1 MLAQGL
7 NRNAATRPGANVI
20 QGLRPGLPQL
30 AANNAV
36 MTGSGGSPMLQ
47 QLLTSMIP
55 RPGGPA
61 TTIGDPSMVST
72 GQMHPGSPGWDEY
85 QQRMNDPNWLQN
97 YQDGFRNAFGSNQ
110 MPQKPSSYTGSYNEI
125 PKPGGIPL
133 TQDQLGGPS
142 VANTTN
148 WTRGPAA
155 PTTTIP
161 GATAIGDPYQPGIG
175 PLTSIPGA
183 PTTSIPAPAQAGN
196 IGQRFT
202 DAYGNPAGGQ
212 PNDTVLQ
219 QLLARLREQSGGRGN
234 TYNGGGTGSTRMS
247 DSRLPAQGNNG
258 MPAVAP
264 METRIPAPGAGR
276 TGSGGGLGDMLSR
289 LQRR

>member
-30 AANNAV
+30 ATDNDV
-36 MTGSGGSPMLQ
+36 MTGSGGSPRLH
-47 QLLTSMIP
+47 QLLTSMM
-55 RPGGPA
+55 
-61 TTIGDPSMVST
+61 SKS
-72 GQMHPGSPGWDEY
+72 
-85 QQRMNDPNWLQN
+85 
-97 YQDGFRNAFGSNQ
+97 
-110 MPQKPSSYTGSYNEI
+110 
-125 PKPGGIPL
+125 GGIPL